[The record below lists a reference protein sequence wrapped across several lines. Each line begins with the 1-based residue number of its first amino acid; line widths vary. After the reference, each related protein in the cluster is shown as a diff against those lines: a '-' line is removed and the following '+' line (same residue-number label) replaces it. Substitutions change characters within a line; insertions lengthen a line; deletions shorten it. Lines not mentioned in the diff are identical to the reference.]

1 MAAHEAAS
9 ARAVEHAR
17 GEAQRA
23 REACARGGAGRAE
36 LAGARGEAAALKE
49 ALLAQE
55 GAYLELQ
62 NRCVCARVRV
72 WWRACACA
80 RARVRAC
87 GGVRVRFSSEPP
99 TARAL
104 TARSAT

>member
-62 NRCVCARVRV
+62 NRCVCARVV
-72 WWRACACA
+72 ACVCMRACA
-80 RARVRAC
+80 RVVAC
-87 GGVRVRFSSEPP
+87 VCVSLPNPRRRGR
-99 TARAL
+99 
-104 TARSAT
+104 

>member
-62 NRCVCARVRV
+62 NRCVCARVV
-72 WWRACACA
+72 ACVCMRTCA
-80 RARVRAC
+80 RARVCAC
-87 GGVRVRFSSEPP
+87 VSVSLPNPRRRGR
-99 TARAL
+99 
-104 TARSAT
+104 